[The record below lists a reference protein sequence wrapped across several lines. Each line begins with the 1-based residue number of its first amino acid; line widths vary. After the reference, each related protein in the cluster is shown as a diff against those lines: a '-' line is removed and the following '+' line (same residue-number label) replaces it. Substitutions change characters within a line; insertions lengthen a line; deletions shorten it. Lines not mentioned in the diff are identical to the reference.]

1 MANVPQNGMS
11 NHKAS
16 SHKASNHKALGA
28 QSARGGMLML
38 VSQAAVFGT
47 NFCGIV
53 ILARLLSPQ
62 EFGIMAM
69 ASTVANFIMMFRDFG
84 LTTPVLQ
91 RQELSQQQMSA
102 LYWMNVAFGIA
113 LTAITVGL
121 APIFAWFYGEE
132 ELTTIVAVLASG
144 FLIGTTGAMQD
155 ALLRRNMK
163 YKLLATIRILS
174 SVIALGSGIA
184 AAWSGYGIWALV
196 IMRLVQQA
204 VLGLGSWIA
213 SPWRPSRFQGA
224 TDMRRLLG
232 TAGHVSGSQ
241 LAGYLSRNVD
251 NVLIGW
257 HWGSHALGLY
267 DQAYRLLLFPMQ
279 QLGAPLNSV
288 MLPLLSR
295 LVDDP
300 VAYRATYRRVTEKLV
315 MITMPLTCLML
326 VLPDVIVRTALG
338 TQWAEAEPIVSWLGV
353 AMIYQPLA
361 FTTNCLL
368 ISQNR
373 SRLLLRNSL
382 ISAGLSIASFVVG
395 LPFGPIG
402 VAAAYALSGLVIRMP
417 FTFWQVGREGP
428 VSMSDQ
434 LRLFIPSIWSGV
446 ILMSVFYGLRSVDML
461 QDNHLLLLAAAG
473 LVALPVT
480 TLALA
485 VLPSGRALMSD
496 SIAMTRLAVS
506 RHSKGLA

>member
-1 MANVPQNGMS
+1 
-11 NHKAS
+11 
-16 SHKASNHKALGA
+16 
-28 QSARGGMLML
+28 
-38 VSQAAVFGT
+38 
-47 NFCGIV
+47 
-53 ILARLLSPQ
+53 
-62 EFGIMAM
+62 
-69 ASTVANFIMMFRDFG
+69 
-84 LTTPVLQ
+84 
-91 RQELSQQQMSA
+91 
-102 LYWMNVAFGIA
+102 
-113 LTAITVGL
+113 
-121 APIFAWFYGEE
+121 
-132 ELTTIVAVLASG
+132 
-144 FLIGTTGAMQD
+144 
-155 ALLRRNMK
+155 
-163 YKLLATIRILS
+163 
-174 SVIALGSGIA
+174 
-184 AAWSGYGIWALV
+184 
-196 IMRLVQQA
+196 
-204 VLGLGSWIA
+204 
-213 SPWRPSRFQGA
+213 
-224 TDMRRLLG
+224 
-232 TAGHVSGSQ
+232 
-241 LAGYLSRNVD
+241 
-251 NVLIGW
+251 
-257 HWGSHALGLY
+257 
-267 DQAYRLLLFPMQ
+267 
-279 QLGAPLNSV
+279 
-288 MLPLLSR
+288 
-295 LVDDP
+295 
-300 VAYRATYRRVTEKLV
+300 
-315 MITMPLTCLML
+315 MPLTCLML

-338 TQWAEAEPIVSWLGV
+338 TQWAEAAPIVSWLGV